1 MNIMLSTHIYIL
13 QCAYTN
19 STHLC
24 VSLYSFLILYS
35 REGKSSTN
43 FNWHPVLMITAYA
56 LMNVGSLIFRV
67 TKTASALRNSSSSIV
82 SSGDQKKRGI
92 AKFTHA
98 GIWSSSFILGIVGV
112 CAVFKSHNDAIR

>member
-19 STHLC
+19 SLC
-24 VSLYSFLILYS
+24 VILFLLLS

-67 TKTASALRNSSSSIV
+67 TNTASALRNSTSSIV

>member
-1 MNIMLSTHIYIL
+1 MHTPTQRTYVCLFIL
-13 QCAYTN
+13 
-19 STHLC
+19 
-24 VSLYSFLILYS
+24 FILFS

-67 TKTASALRNSSSSIV
+67 TNTASALRNSTSSIV